1 MQNIFIGY
9 DSREKI
15 ASDVC
20 EFSIKKRS
28 SEKIKINLLKIE
40 ELRKQN
46 IYQRNEDKLSSTEF
60 TFSRFLIPYLMN
72 YNGWALFCDCDFLWL
87 DDITKLFNLKNE
99 NFAVMC
105 CQHDYKPINDVK
117 MDGKKQLW
125 YPRKNW
131 SSMVLWNCGHP
142 SNKKLDLK
150 LVNSETGKYL
160 HRFGY

>member
-72 YNGWALFCDCDFLWL
+72 YKTWALFCDFDFLWL

-117 MDGKKQLW
+117 MDEKTIVVSKKIGLRW
-125 YPRKNW
+125 YCGIVDIRHIKN
-131 SSMVLWNCGHP
+131 LI
-142 SNKKLDLK
+142 
-150 LVNSETGKYL
+150 
-160 HRFGY
+160 